1 MTHAS
6 RCPDRPWS
14 GALLAA
20 ALLAH
25 GASAVAAEDP
35 AWASEARK
43 VAVAVPPKLLSTLT
57 AAIDQGGPEGA
68 IEVCRDEAPK
78 LARAASEASGW
89 SIRRVSLKQRNA
101 KAVPDDWERAV
112 LQDFDRRA
120 AAGESPATLEKTELV
135 VVAGQAQQR
144 YMRALPVQ
152 QMCLACHGPADSLS
166 PAVSA
171 QLKALYPDDQGVGYR
186 VGELRGAITLK
197 RPQ

>member
-1 MTHAS
+1 MTHALRS
-6 RCPDRPWS
+6 LHLPWPS
-14 GALLAA
+14 LLLAA
-20 ALLAH
+20 ALLGH
-25 GASAVAAEDP
+25 GASAVAADDL
-35 AWASEARK
+35 AWADDARK
-43 VAVAVPPKLLSTLT
+43 VALSVPPKLMSTLT

-68 IEVCRDEAPK
+68 ITVCRDEAPK

-89 SIRRVSLKQRNA
+89 SIRRVSLRQRNA
-101 KAVPDDWERAV
+101 KAVPDEWERAV

-120 AAGESPATLEKTELV
+120 AAGEGAATLEKAEVMV
-135 VVAGQAQQR
+135 VGGQAQQR

-166 PAVSA
+166 PAVTA
-171 QLKALYPDDQGVGYR
+171 QLKALYPDDLGVGYR

>member
-1 MTHAS
+1 MTHAI
-6 RCPDRPWS
+6 RCLHPSWPS
-14 GALLAA
+14 LLLAA

-25 GASAVAAEDP
+25 GANAVAVDDT
-35 AWASEARK
+35 AWAGDARK
-43 VAVAVPPKLLSTLT
+43 VAMSVPPKLLSTLT
-57 AAIDQGGPEGA
+57 GAIDQGGPEGA
-68 IEVCRDEAPK
+68 IAVCRDEAPK

-89 SIRRVSLKQRNA
+89 SIRRVSLRQRNP
-101 KAVPDDWERAV
+101 KAAPDEWERAV

-120 AAGESPATLEKTELV
+120 AAGEGPATLEKAEV
-135 VVAGQAQQR
+135 VIVGGQAQQR

-166 PAVSA
+166 PAVAA
-171 QLKALYPDDQGVGYR
+171 QVKALYPDDLGVGYR

>member
-1 MTHAS
+1 MNHS
-6 RCPDRPWS
+6 FPPHRPWPRVLLAV
-14 GALLAA
+14 ALLAY
-20 ALLAH
+20 
-25 GASAVAAEDP
+25 GAVAVAADDL
-35 AWASEARK
+35 AWAGDARK
-43 VAVAVPPKLLSTLT
+43 VAMSVPPKLMSTLT
-57 AAIDQGGPEGA
+57 AAIDKGGPEEA

-89 SIRRVSLKQRNA
+89 SIRRVSLRQRNA

-120 AAGESPATLEKTELV
+120 AAGESPATLEKAEV
-135 VVAGQAQQR
+135 VVVGGQAQQR

-152 QMCLACHGPADSLS
+152 QMCLACHGPAEGLS
-166 PAVSA
+166 PAVTS
-171 QLKALYPDDQGVGYR
+171 QLKTLYPEDLGVGYR